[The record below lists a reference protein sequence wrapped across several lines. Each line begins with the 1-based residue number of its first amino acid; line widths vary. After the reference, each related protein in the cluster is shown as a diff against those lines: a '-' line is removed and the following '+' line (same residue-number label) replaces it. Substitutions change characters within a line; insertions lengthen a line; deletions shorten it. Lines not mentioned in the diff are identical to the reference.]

1 MTQAGDFI
9 IAQYYTSDRD
19 FYGIMMN
26 EKCEK
31 LAELPCLCDIIGDE
45 LIFDYP
51 TGNMRKTHIYELD
64 ELVSLAWKEL
74 DEVDG

>member
-1 MTQAGDFI
+1 
-9 IAQYYTSDRD
+9 
-19 FYGIMMN
+19 MN

-64 ELVSLAWKEL
+64 ELASLAWKEL